1 MDRTHTADKAQA
13 LRAVTDGARGCRK
26 VGAYMFCVGPDG
38 VMSTR
43 SNPVLRG
50 RDPHDRTGN
59 HSVRTMM
66 DAAGPGRISV
76 IRSLFPTLGSTV
88 EEPKTTYCTCTGDQ
102 TCGVGAYGTDIV
114 APAIASPDG
123 WIALLRQRLDAKIP
137 RGAHADWIAF
147 LDARNAQGDEKAL
160 AIARACRD
168 LKFTATALGQVEA
181 G

>member
-1 MDRTHTADKAQA
+1 VDRTHTADKAQA

-26 VGAYMFCVGPDG
+26 AGAYMFCVGPDG

-88 EEPKTTYCTCTGDQ
+88 EEPKTTYCTCTGDH

-114 APAIASPDG
+114 APAIASPDR
-123 WIALLRQRLDAKIP
+123 WSPSFA
-137 RGAHADWIAF
+137 RGSTRKFRVAPMRTGSLSWM
-147 LDARNAQGDEKAL
+147 
-160 AIARACRD
+160 RATRRVTKRRWRS
-168 LKFTATALGQVEA
+168 LGRVAT
-181 G
+181 